1 MWRTEHRPSDR
12 GYTLIE
18 LLIVIVLL
26 GILTTVVVFSVRG
39 IVDRGKEST
48 ANIDEREIVT
58 AMEAYY
64 ARYGVYTDEQGLVDE
79 GMLRQVS
86 SRHDV
91 AVAADGESYTLTTV
105 PLP

>member
-1 MWRTEHRPSDR
+1 MKPTEHRPSDR

-26 GILTTVVVFSVRG
+26 GILTTVVVLSVRG

-48 ANIDEREIVT
+48 GQIDERSIVT
-58 AMEAYY
+58 AMETYY
-64 ARYGVYTDEQGLVDE
+64 ARHGVYTDEQGLVDE
-79 GMLRQVS
+79 GMLRQQS
-86 SRHDV
+86 SRHDIEL
-91 AVAADGESYTLTTV
+91 AADGESYTLTTV